1 MRSMHPPTSHFEN
14 VFDVVAIFPY
24 FRTSFIA
31 ISLTPSARTVISK
44 SLRPVIRNYVFLL
57 SILSRIQITATA
69 GIFCS

>member
-1 MRSMHPPTSHFEN
+1 M
-14 VFDVVAIFPY
+14 
-24 FRTSFIA
+24 IA
-31 ISLTPSARTVISK
+31 LEWISAREATVKSVPMNFGLNVNVTVISK

>member
-1 MRSMHPPTSHFEN
+1 MGINYRNNLSA
-14 VFDVVAIFPY
+14 VVIGDNLLPIIV
-24 FRTSFIA
+24 IA
-31 ISLTPSARTVISK
+31 QNTVISK

>member
-1 MRSMHPPTSHFEN
+1 M
-14 VFDVVAIFPY
+14 
-24 FRTSFIA
+24 TSFMA
-31 ISLTPSARTVISK
+31 QWGGCDPPNLPRGYATARMFNRYTVISK